1 MVNQT
6 GRKRFRELLRKIG
19 SGEHTSRGLCRQ
31 EAAEAMALMLGGDAS
46 PAQVGAFLIAH
57 RIRRPEPQELAGMLD
72 YYSAHGPSLYSP
84 SQGSPLPI
92 CFGMP
97 YDGRTRTAPVFPLTA
112 LTLAAAGHPVILH
125 GGRRM
130 PIKYGITPMELLQSV
145 GIDFSGISLAAV
157 QHCLDQENLA
167 LTHQPLHFPEAEALV
182 EIRDELGKRPPVA
195 SLELLWSPHKGA
207 HLLVSGFVHPPTE
220 SRAWSALAEYGER
233 NVVTVKGL
241 EGSTDIPTSR
251 AGILAHV
258 RDGRADRRIFHPRD
272 HGYFG
277 EDLIWSDEK
286 AWSAMAEAALAGH
299 GPLQRAVIWNSGS
312 YLWFLNR
319 ERSLPDCLAETAALL
334 ASGQVRRKRDRLRH
348 LLRSMETQRQHAACR

>member
-1 MVNQT
+1 MVNLSSRQ
-6 GRKRFRELLRKIG
+6 RFRELLRKIG
-19 SGEHTSRGLCRQ
+19 SGEHTSRGLSRE
-31 EAAEAMALMLGGDAS
+31 EAAEAMALMLNGDAT

-72 YYSAHGPSLYSP
+72 HYDAHGPSLH
-84 SQGSPLPI
+84 SQGSHLPI

-97 YDGRTRTAPVFPLTA
+97 YDGRTRTAPIFPLTA
-112 LTLAAAGHPVILH
+112 LVLAAAGYPVILH

-130 PIKYGITPMELLQSV
+130 PIKYGITPMELFQGV
-145 GIDFSGISLAAV
+145 GIDFSGLPIAAV
-157 QHCLDQENLA
+157 QRCLDQENMA
-167 LTHQPLHFPEAEALV
+167 LTHQPLHFPAAESLV

-220 SRAWSALAEYGER
+220 SRAWATLNKYGEP

-258 RDGRADRRIFHPRD
+258 RDGKAERQIFHPRD
-272 HGYFG
+272 YGYFG
-277 EDLIWSDEK
+277 ADLVWNEEK
-286 AWSAMAEAALAGH
+286 AWCRMAEAALEGH
-299 GPLQRAVIWNSGS
+299 GPLHRAVVWNSGS
-312 YLWFLNR
+312 YLWFLDR
-319 ERSLPDCLAETAALL
+319 DRSLPDCLAQAAELL
-334 ASGQVRRKRDRLRH
+334 AGAQVRRKRDRLRH
-348 LLRSMETQRQHAACR
+348 VLESMKPQHQHALCR

>member
-1 MVNQT
+1 MVNRS
-6 GRKRFRELLRKIG
+6 GRQRFRELLRKIG
-19 SGEHTSRGLCRQ
+19 SGEHTSRGLDRE
-31 EAAEAMALMLGGDAS
+31 EAAEAMALMLNGDAS

-72 YYSAHGPSLYSP
+72 HYNAHGPSLH
-84 SQGSPLPI
+84 SQGSHLPI

-112 LTLAAAGHPVILH
+112 LVLAAAGHPVILH

-130 PIKYGITPMELLQSV
+130 PIKYGITAMELFQGV
-145 GIDFSGISLAAV
+145 GIDFSGFTIGAV
-157 QHCLDQENLA
+157 QQCLDQENLA
-167 LTHQPLHFPEAEALV
+167 LTHQPLHFPAAETLV

-220 SRAWSALAEYGER
+220 SRAWAALVEYGER

-258 RDGRADRRIFHPRD
+258 RDGQAERQIFHPRD
-272 HGYFG
+272 YGYFG
-277 EDLIWSDEK
+277 ADLVWNGEE
-286 AWSAMAEAALAGH
+286 AWSQMAEAALAGH
-299 GPLQRAVIWNSGS
+299 GPLHRAVVWNSGS

-319 ERSLPDCLAETAALL
+319 ERSLPDCLAAAAELL
-334 ASGQVRRKRDRLRH
+334 ASGQVRQRRDRLRH
-348 LLRSMETQRQHAACR
+348 GLAGMESQRQHAACQ

>member
-1 MVNQT
+1 MVNRSSRQ
-6 GRKRFRELLRKIG
+6 RFRELLRKIG
-19 SGEHTSRGLCRQ
+19 SGEHTSRGLSRE
-31 EAAEAMALMLGGDAS
+31 EAAEAMALMLSGDAS

-72 YYSAHGPSLYSP
+72 YYDAHGPSLH
-84 SQGSPLPI
+84 SQATRLPI

-112 LTLAAAGHPVILH
+112 LVLAAAGHPVILH

-130 PIKYGITPMELLQSV
+130 PIKYGVTPMELFQHM
-145 GIDFSGISLAAV
+145 GIDFSQFTIAAV
-157 QHCLDQENLA
+157 QHCLDQENVA
-167 LTHQPLHFPEAEALV
+167 LTHQPLHFPEAETLV

-195 SLELLWSPHKGA
+195 SLELLWSPHKGT

-220 SRAWSALAEYGER
+220 SRAWGTLTEYGER

-258 RDGRADRRIFHPRD
+258 RDGQAERQIFHPRD

-277 EDLIWSDEK
+277 EDLAWSDEK
-286 AWSAMAEAALAGH
+286 TWSRMAEAALEDH
-299 GPLQRAVIWNSGS
+299 GPLRRAVIWNSGS

-319 ERSLPDCLAETAALL
+319 ERSLPDCLAAAAALL
-334 ASGQVRRKRDRLRH
+334 GNGQVRQKRDRLRH
-348 LLRSMETQRQHAACR
+348 VLGSMESQRQPAACP

>member
-1 MVNQT
+1 MVNRSSRQ
-6 GRKRFRELLRKIG
+6 RFRELLRKIG
-19 SGEHTSRGLCRQ
+19 SGEHTSRGLSRE
-31 EAAEAMALMLGGDAS
+31 EAAEAMALMLNGDAT
-46 PAQVGAFLIAH
+46 PAQMGAFLIAH

-72 YYSAHGPSLYSP
+72 HYDAHGPSLR
-84 SQGSPLPI
+84 SQGRHLPI

-112 LTLAAAGHPVILH
+112 LVLAAAGHPVILH

-130 PIKYGITPMELLQSV
+130 PIKYGITPMELFQYV
-145 GIDFSGISLAAV
+145 GIDFSGLAIAAV
-157 QHCLDQENLA
+157 QHCLDRENLA
-167 LTHQPLHFPEAEALV
+167 LTHQPLHFPEAETLV

-220 SRAWSALAEYGER
+220 SRAWAALAEYGER

-258 RDGRADRRIFHPRD
+258 CDGQVERQIFHPRD

-277 EDLIWSDEK
+277 ADLVWSGEE
-286 AWSAMAEAALAGH
+286 AWSRMAEAALEGH
-299 GPLQRAVIWNSGS
+299 GPLCRAVIWNSGS
-312 YLWFLNR
+312 YLWLLER
-319 ERSLPDCLAETAALL
+319 ERSLPDCLAQAAELL
-334 ASGQVRRKRDRLRH
+334 AGGQVRQKRDRLCH
-348 LLRSMETQRQHAACR
+348 VLRSMEPQRRHAACG

>member
-1 MVNQT
+1 MVTRSSRQ
-6 GRKRFRELLRKIG
+6 RFRELLRKIG
-19 SGEHTSRGLCRQ
+19 SGEHTSRGLSRE
-31 EAAEAMALMLGGDAS
+31 EAAEALALMLNGDAT
-46 PAQVGAFLIAH
+46 PAQMGAFLIAH

-72 YYSAHGPSLYSP
+72 HYNAHGPSLH
-84 SQGSPLPI
+84 SQGPHLPI

-112 LTLAAAGHPVILH
+112 LVLAAAGHPVILH

-130 PIKYGITPMELLQSV
+130 PIKYGITPMELLQV
-145 GIDFSGISLAAV
+145 LGIDFSGLTIAAV
-157 QHCLDQENLA
+157 QHCLDRENLA
-167 LTHQPLHFPEAEALV
+167 LAHQPLHFPKAETLV

-195 SLELLWSPHKGA
+195 SLELLWSPHKGV

-220 SRAWSALAEYGER
+220 SRAWAALAEYGEP

-258 RDGRADRRIFHPRD
+258 RDGQAERQIFHPRD

-277 EDLIWSDEK
+277 VDL
-286 AWSAMAEAALAGH
+286 AWSGEETWVRMAEAALEGH
-299 GPLQRAVIWNSGS
+299 GPLCRAVIWNSGS

-319 ERSLPDCLAETAALL
+319 ERSLPDCLAAAAELV
-334 ASGQVRRKRDRLRH
+334 ASGQVRRKRDRLRQV
-348 LLRSMETQRQHAACR
+348 LGSMEPQRQHAACR

>member
-1 MVNQT
+1 MVNQSS
-6 GRKRFRELLRKIG
+6 RKRFRELLRKIG
-19 SGEHTSRGLCRQ
+19 SGEHTSRGLSRE
-31 EAAEAMALMLGGDAS
+31 EAAEALALMLNGDAT
-46 PAQVGAFLIAH
+46 PAQMGAFLIAH

-72 YYSAHGPSLYSP
+72 HYNLHGPSLHSQSP
-84 SQGSPLPI
+84 HLPI

-112 LTLAAAGHPVILH
+112 LVLSAAGYPVILH

-130 PIKYGITPMELLQSV
+130 PIKYGITPIELFQHV
-145 GIDFSGISLAAV
+145 GVDFSSLTIAAV

-167 LTHQPLHFPEAEALV
+167 LTHQPLHFPAAETLV

-195 SLELLWSPHKGA
+195 SLELLWSPHKGE

-220 SRAWSALAEYGER
+220 SRAWAALTEHGEC

-258 RDGRADRRIFHPRD
+258 RDGQAERKIFHPRD
-272 HGYFG
+272 YGYFG
-277 EDLIWSDEK
+277 VDLVWNGEK
-286 AWSAMAEAALAGH
+286 AWSQMAEAALEGH
-299 GPLQRAVIWNSGS
+299 GPLKRAVIWNSGS

-319 ERSLPDCLAETAALL
+319 QRSLPDCLAEAAELL
-334 ASGQVRRKRDRLRH
+334 DSGQVCQKRDRLRNV
-348 LLRSMETQRQHAACR
+348 LRSLVPQRQHAACR

>member
-1 MVNQT
+1 MVTRSSRQ
-6 GRKRFRELLRKIG
+6 RFRELLRKIG
-19 SGEHTSRGLCRQ
+19 SGEHTSRGLSRE
-31 EAAEAMALMLGGDAS
+31 EAAEAMALMLNGDAT
-46 PAQVGAFLIAH
+46 PAQMGAFLIAH

-72 YYSAHGPSLYSP
+72 HYNAHGPSLH
-84 SQGSPLPI
+84 SQGPRLPI

-112 LTLAAAGHPVILH
+112 LVLAAAGHPVILH

-130 PIKYGITPMELLQSV
+130 PIKYGITPMELLQV
-145 GIDFSGISLAAV
+145 LGIDFSGLTIAAV
-157 QHCLDQENLA
+157 QHCLDRENLA
-167 LTHQPLHFPEAEALV
+167 LTHQPLHFPGAETLV

-220 SRAWSALAEYGER
+220 SRAWAALAEYGEP

-258 RDGRADRRIFHPRD
+258 RDGQAERRIFHPRD

-277 EDLIWSDEK
+277 VDL
-286 AWSAMAEAALAGH
+286 AWSGEEAWARMAEAALEGH
-299 GPLQRAVIWNSGS
+299 GPLCRSVIWNSGS

-319 ERSLPDCLAETAALL
+319 ERSLPDCLAVAAELL
-334 ASGQVRRKRDRLRH
+334 ARGQVRQKRDRLRQV
-348 LLRSMETQRQHAACR
+348 LGSMETQRQHAACR

>member
-1 MVNQT
+1 MADRSNRQ
-6 GRKRFRELLRKIG
+6 RFRELLRKIG
-19 SGEHTSRGLCRQ
+19 SGEHTSRGLSRA
-31 EAAEAMALMLGGDAS
+31 EAAEAMALMLNGDAT

-72 YYSAHGPSLYSP
+72 HYDAHGPSLH
-84 SQGSPLPI
+84 SQGSHLPI

-112 LTLAAAGHPVILH
+112 LVLATAGHPVILH

-130 PIKYGITPMELLQSV
+130 PIKYGITPMELFQSV
-145 GIDFSGISLAAV
+145 GIDFAGITIAAV

-195 SLELLWSPHKGA
+195 SMELLWSPHKGD

-220 SRAWSALAEYGER
+220 SRAWAALAEHGER
-233 NVVTVKGL
+233 NIVTVKGL

-258 RDGRADRRIFHPRD
+258 CDGQPERRILHPRD

-277 EDLIWSDEK
+277 TDPIWDGEK
-286 AWSAMAEAALAGH
+286 AWSGMAEAALASH
-299 GPLQRAVIWNSGS
+299 GPLHRAVIWNSGS

-319 ERSLPDCLAETAALL
+319 ERSLPDCLAEAAELL
-334 ASGQVRRKRDRLRH
+334 ANGRVRQKRDRLHH
-348 LLRSMETQRQHAACR
+348 LLQNMATRQQQPACR

>member
-1 MVNQT
+1 MVNRSSRQ
-6 GRKRFRELLRKIG
+6 RFRELLRKIG
-19 SGEHTSRGLCRQ
+19 SGEHTSLGLSRE
-31 EAAEAMALMLGGDAS
+31 EAAEAMALMLSGDAT

-72 YYSAHGPSLYSP
+72 HYDAHGPSLH
-84 SQGSPLPI
+84 SQGPHLPVS
-92 CFGMP
+92 FGMP

-112 LTLAAAGHPVILH
+112 LVLATAGHPVILH

-130 PIKYGITPMELLQSV
+130 PIKYGITPMELFQYV
-145 GIDFSGISLAAV
+145 GIDFSGLTIAAV
-157 QHCLDQENLA
+157 QDCLDQETLA
-167 LTHQPLHFPEAEALV
+167 LTHQPLHFPAAEALV

-220 SRAWSALAEYGER
+220 SRAWAALAEYGER

-251 AGILAHV
+251 VGILAHV
-258 RDGRADRRIFHPRD
+258 RDGQTERQIFHPRD

-277 EDLIWSDEK
+277 QDLVWSDEE
-286 AWSAMAEAALAGH
+286 AWSRMAEAALQGH
-299 GPLQRAVIWNSGS
+299 GPLRRAVLWNSGS

-319 ERSLPDCLAETAALL
+319 ERCLPDCLAEADELL
-334 ASGQVRRKRDRLRH
+334 ASGQVRRKRDRLRQV
-348 LLRSMETQRQHAACR
+348 LQSMKTQRQHATCR